1 MLILTDLVY
10 TRKFKWTM
18 TIDEAVFPRYYV
30 KMQVLPCKVTLV
42 SILLSVN
49 TKHVLS
55 VTF

>member
-18 TIDEAVFPRYYV
+18 NIDEAVFLMYYV
-30 KMQVLPCKVTLV
+30 KIQVLPCKVTLV